1 MFKKPWKMKE
11 GFLVGAGLLVLGIV
25 LQIVCGPVR
34 WTALAFPV
42 NVVLLAVALAAIG
55 VMYALRRRVYLFE
68 WMMHYG
74 AAVPALVYA
83 LGLTILMGLVAQGE
97 AAPAMA
103 GFPPEMM
110 RNMPE
115 AMRQALEASQAAGA
129 MGASGIGGGSHAMP
143 WLGQMLNFWPF
154 VLAWSWMLL
163 VVGLASLNHLL
174 RWKLREVPF
183 LLNHLG
189 VFVAIVAA
197 TLGAPDKQDVLIQ
210 AFRDIPENRAVRE
223 DGSMLQ
229 MDLSIE
235 LHKFIMETYPDGSP
249 KRFASDI
256 TVSRRDGSLVSGTVD
271 VNKPMKVDGW
281 KIYQY
286 DYDSQAGAKSLY
298 STFEL
303 VRDPWLPAV
312 YAGIF
317 MMIAGALCL
326 MLFMAPKPAV
336 AAAGGA
342 SAGAGSSSSAAARSS
357 RSARN
362 NRRETL

>member
-11 GFLVGAGLLVLGIV
+11 GFLLCAGLLVLVIV

-34 WTALAFPV
+34 WAALAFPV
-42 NVVLLAVALAAIG
+42 NIILLVVALVAIG
-55 VMYALRRRVYLFE
+55 VMYALRHRVYLFE

-74 AAVPALVYA
+74 AAVPALVFA
-83 LGLTILMGLVAQGE
+83 LGLTIVMGLVAQGE
-97 AAPAMA
+97 AAPAMSEY
-103 GFPPEMM
+103 PPEMM

-115 AMRQALEASQAAGA
+115 AMRQALEAS
-129 MGASGIGGGSHAMP
+129 SGMGGGSHAMP

-154 VLAWSWMLL
+154 VLAWGWMLL
-163 VVGLASLNHLL
+163 VVGLTSLNHLL
-174 RWKLREVPF
+174 RWKLREIPF

-189 VFVAIVAA
+189 VFVAIAAA

-210 AFRDIPENRAVRE
+210 AFRDIPENRAVCD

-256 TVSRRDGSLVSGTVD
+256 TVSRRDGSQVSGTVD

-286 DYDSQAGAKSLY
+286 DYDSKAGAQSAY

-317 MMIAGALCL
+317 MMLAGALCL
-326 MLFMAPKPAV
+326 MLFMAPKPAQED
-336 AAAGGA
+336 
-342 SAGAGSSSSAAARSS
+342 
-357 RSARN
+357 
-362 NRRETL
+362 RRKAK